1 MIDYVPSTYISKY
14 LDYLKYERKLS
25 DNTIDSYKYD
35 LKRFDT
41 FFEGNVID
49 LEYKDLVKYIES
61 IYDLNSRSIN
71 HHITVLNSFYMF
83 LVDDNII
90 KENPC
95 NNLVSPKMVKKLP
108 VYLTEDEID
117 SLLNINLV
125 TCYDYRNKAM
135 LELLYATGLR
145 ITELINLK
153 ITDVDIENCFVRVFG
168 KGKKERI
175 VPVSDIALKYLII
188 YVKEYRNEI
197 LKSHISDFL
206 FVSNSYKNIS
216 RQGFF
221 KILKNECKRANI
233 EKNVSPHVL
242 RHSFATHLLKH
253 GADLRIIQE
262 LLGHEDIS
270 TTQIYAHLVN
280 EKIKEDYEYHPR
292 NKIYDEE

>member
-1 MIDYVPSTYISKY
+1 MNDYVPSTYISKY

-95 NNLVSPKMVKKLP
+95 NNLVSPKMTKKLP

-197 LKSHISDFL
+197 LKSHISDYL